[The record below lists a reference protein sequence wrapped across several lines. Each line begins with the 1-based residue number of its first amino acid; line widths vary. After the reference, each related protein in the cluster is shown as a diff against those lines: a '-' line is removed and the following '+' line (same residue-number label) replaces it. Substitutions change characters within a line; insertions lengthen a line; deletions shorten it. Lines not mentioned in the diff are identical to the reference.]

1 MARRRSLPS
10 RLIELI
16 QSYRAEAEGEE
27 QANRWAE
34 DSSHFLENRKTQASA
49 VRNMW
54 RGSLTAA
61 VKTVQRERAGV
72 LRGGHMTKHLLHS
85 ELHLVSRVTRVYIA
99 LHTIEIYNTLPQ
111 KQTGNYTISGANVIK
126 YEAKY
131 SYTTVSFFSSV
142 QFNVHSVFVFTWLTS
157 FSVINKTIQLWEN
170 KPVRN

>member
-1 MARRRSLPS
+1 MKS
-10 RLIELI
+10 RQTDGLRTAVTFWKTGRHKQALWGTCD
-16 QSYRAEAEGEE
+16 EALWQPLLKQCG
-27 QANRWAE
+27 
-34 DSSHFLENRKTQASA
+34 
-49 VRNMW
+49 
-54 RGSLTAA
+54 
-61 VKTVQRERAGV
+61 ERAGV

-111 KQTGNYTISGANVIK
+111 KQTGNNTISGANFIK

-157 FSVINKTIQLWEN
+157 FSVKLWEN
-170 KPVRN
+170 KPVRNEDVHFKQNSLV